1 MSKYARKMDE
11 VIDEMDLIVLV
22 WRQRRDWYRYIL
34 AYVRLQN
41 FAGHYKRTK
50 LVYSSDVLLFVP

>member
-1 MSKYARKMDE
+1 MDE